1 MSERYSKLFSLTENL
16 YATGS
21 PVLIAA
27 GALLKDNQSGK
38 IIAQIKLRNIHRKAI
53 KAAKV
58 CIVPFDT
65 VGCTLGD
72 AVHYQYLDLSAA
84 RNEEF
89 GQKIPIAL
97 PDAAT
102 RSFAATVEEIA
113 FTDNSIWK
121 ATGEPWEV
129 LPVPTFIAKFH
140 GAEFEKQFKIK
151 YGQNCKNLPLSEK
164 DLWYCAC
171 GELNRQ
177 EETNCHK
184 CGKVYSEISS
194 FSVDELNAEK
204 DARLAKEKAQ
214 AEEAAEQAR
223 VQAEENRKK
232 VKKLA
237 KIIVPIVVIA
247 IIAIIAVSA
256 FTATQAPKKYESA
269 VAMVAEEKYA
279 EAAAIFVALDDYED
293 SAEYLQKIYDEATAM
308 LAEGQYEQA
317 GTVFTALGEYKDSAA
332 MKEKAELAVWVV
344 NHKTYLQMKE
354 LADNSE
360 SMNVYYDAIKAHF
373 VFESTSVMDLDKNTH
388 LMRGAT
394 ESVLQST
401 AMQQYNTL
409 KETFAPFEEKGVIC
423 IVKFISIAGGET
435 YIGSSYSE

>member
-1 MSERYSKLFSLTENL
+1 MSERYTKLFSLSENL
-16 YATGS
+16 YAKGA
-21 PVLIAA
+21 PVIIAA
-27 GALLKDNQSGK
+27 GALLKDNQTGK
-38 IIAQIKLRNIHRKAI
+38 AIAQVKLRNIGKKAI
-53 KAAKV
+53 KAAK
-58 CIVPFDT
+58 IVISPFDT
-65 VGCTLGD
+65 VGNPIGD
-72 AVHYQYLDLSAA
+72 SVAYQYLDLNSA
-84 RNEEF
+84 RNEDF
-89 GQKIPIAL
+89 GQK
-97 PDAAT
+97 AAITMPESST
-102 RSFAATVEEIA
+102 RSFTVMVEEIA
-113 FTDNSIWK
+113 FTDNTIWK
-121 ATGEPWEV
+121 ASGEPWEV
-129 LPVPTFIAKFH
+129 LPVPTSIAKVH

-204 DARLAKEKAQ
+204 DVRLAKEKAQ

-232 VKKLA
+232 AKKLA
-237 KIIVPIVVIA
+237 KIILPIAIIT

-256 FTATQAPKKYESA
+256 FTATQAPKKYASA
-269 VAMVAEEKYA
+269 VTMVVEEKYA

-293 SAEYLQKIYDEATAM
+293 SAEYLQKIYDAATAM